1 MAAHNDACALRNIY
15 VITKCATGNIPD
27 FFVCF
32 LALRCNMMQH
42 VVKRECGVSRWWFVC
57 LLACL
62 LVCLSARLLV
72 CFFACLLA
80 CLLVCLFACL
90 LVCLLVCLFACLL
103 VCLFACLL
111 ACLLVCLFACLL
123 VCLFACLSA
132 CLPVCLFAC
141 LLVCLLV
148 CLSACLLV
156 CLFVCLFV
164 CVCAGQSSG
173 MVASCELD
181 FAANASLIWIIPV
194 CSQDPLWA
202 VQIERL
208 EGCWTLSWKCQE
220 SLFWDAPVNKFVL
233 WPFRL
238 KR

>member
-62 LVCLSARLLV
+62 L
-72 CFFACLLA
+72 A
-80 CLLVCLFACL
+80 CLLVCSSACL
-90 LVCLLVCLFACLL
+90 LL
-103 VCLFACLL
+103 
-111 ACLLVCLFACLL
+111 
-123 VCLFACLSA
+123 CLFACLSA

-164 CVCAGQSSG
+164 CVCAGQRSG

-181 FAANASLIWIIPV
+181 FAANASLI
-194 CSQDPLWA
+194 
-202 VQIERL
+202 
-208 EGCWTLSWKCQE
+208 
-220 SLFWDAPVNKFVL
+220 
-233 WPFRL
+233 
-238 KR
+238 